1 MSLESTLIDNSENLK
16 LVDTLK
22 ELISNPNIEQIKIA
36 SGYWD
41 LPGTSLVVSELTSFL
56 ERDGTNLQLLIGKDP
71 MVYAGQLKDPKYK
84 DSSYPDDF
92 IKVDLNELDV
102 KDDYQKSVQ
111 MLIDFGSRKNANG
124 TPKLE
129 IKKYKHNEN
138 DEIQFLHSKC
148 YIFVGQKE
156 SFGIIGSSN
165 FTKQGIEGNAE
176 LNWFTSHTQDITARP
191 QMGNPSKG
199 HVCWFEEKWALSE
212 EWTQDFL
219 EQILKSKGNKN
230 LPPVKEPT
238 PPYTIDKLKI
248 VTPYEAYIKVLI
260 DQFGSVLDT
269 DGKIKE
275 EDYLPADPDFKR
287 LKYQTEA
294 VNQGFAIME
303 KHHGFILA
311 DVVGLGK
318 TFTAVMVIKRYLLKY
333 GFSKPVLVITP
344 PAIKKSWVDSIE
356 YFDKD
361 AKNKIASY
369 INITTIGCL
378 DTDDLTDSNGNTI
391 SADDFDDTF
400 VNKKYG
406 LIIVDESHRFRNSGT
421 QMYQKLDDLIAE
433 TDPYVVLLS
442 ATPQNNEPMD
452 LANQIY
458 LFQREPAK
466 STLSGLGDYGNNL
479 ESFFA
484 AQEKIYKECIKDH
497 KGKDADGK
505 KIPKTKSEKAEDLKK
520 LAQITNDL
528 RDYVVN
534 QLVIRRTRTDLKK
547 YYGEDI
553 ASQELV
559 FPAISAPEGI
569 PYEMTGAMGTLFS
582 KSLDIIAPTIAHVDI
597 DDDGNQS
604 LDFRNVE
611 KDCLGYYRYRAIE
624 FLKDEKNR
632 KLYEYDSKRNRAG
645 SGTINVEGISARL
658 AGMMELHLVKR
669 LESSR
674 DAFEESLENFRNNTQ
689 NMLDMINEDRIFI
702 CPDVDVNKVLGE
714 ENRKA
719 RGNLKLCL
727 DELAEKARKQ
737 NDRHQTSHNRE
748 FKASDFNTEFKNRLE
763 NDLALTESLIT
774 EWKSVKADPK
784 LTTFV
789 SKIDTFMN
797 KRRNKNQKLIIFSE
811 CIATQNAIVNKLAEL
826 DKFKILSV
834 TAKNRDELKDVIAEN
849 FDANY
854 KGTKKSDYNI
864 LITTDVLA
872 EGVNLHEANSLLN
885 YDSPWNATRLM
896 QRLGRINRIGS
907 SSERIYSYNFYPST
921 KGDEQINL
929 YKRTLVKLQA
939 FHNLFGEDSQIYTTD
954 ENLVEHGLVQHDIE
968 ESESP
973 NMKFISELKDFIKD
987 KNEKYKELLEI
998 KEPIYTSVKIDKP
1011 AAEGFV
1017 VLHKTTEDG
1026 NYLDS
1031 VLYMNCNGKSNTVP
1045 QTEFVQTLKDVSELT
1060 LEDTERAVYDEI
1072 SKAVSATFKNEMQ
1085 NADVTVK
1092 SNVKAGQKEIDAAK
1106 AKLVKVGKI
1115 LGSDMNNETSD
1126 KIDELRLSLNGKNHA
1141 LVRKIN
1147 DTVIEGQFGFS
1158 LEEIISEWHKLCF
1171 NKKLDYTSENKIIYV
1186 IK

>member
-1 MSLESTLIDNSENLK
+1 M
-16 LVDTLK
+16 
-22 ELISNPNIEQIKIA
+22 
-36 SGYWD
+36 
-41 LPGTSLVVSELTSFL
+41 
-56 ERDGTNLQLLIGKDP
+56 
-71 MVYAGQLKDPKYK
+71 
-84 DSSYPDDF
+84 
-92 IKVDLNELDV
+92 
-102 KDDYQKSVQ
+102 
-111 MLIDFGSRKNANG
+111 
-124 TPKLE
+124 
-129 IKKYKHNEN
+129 
-138 DEIQFLHSKC
+138 
-148 YIFVGQKE
+148 
-156 SFGIIGSSN
+156 
-165 FTKQGIEGNAE
+165 
-176 LNWFTSHTQDITARP
+176 
-191 QMGNPSKG
+191 
-199 HVCWFEEKWALSE
+199 
-212 EWTQDFL
+212 
-219 EQILKSKGNKN
+219 
-230 LPPVKEPT
+230 
-238 PPYTIDKLKI
+238 
-248 VTPYEAYIKVLI
+248 
-260 DQFGSVLDT
+260 
-269 DGKIKE
+269 
-275 EDYLPADPDFKR
+275 
-287 LKYQTEA
+287 
-294 VNQGFAIME
+294 
-303 KHHGFILA
+303 
-311 DVVGLGK
+311 
-318 TFTAVMVIKRYLLKY
+318 
-333 GFSKPVLVITP
+333 
-344 PAIKKSWVDSIE
+344 
-356 YFDKD
+356 
-361 AKNKIASY
+361 
-369 INITTIGCL
+369 
-378 DTDDLTDSNGNTI
+378 
-391 SADDFDDTF
+391 
-400 VNKKYG
+400 
-406 LIIVDESHRFRNSGT
+406 
-421 QMYQKLDDLIAE
+421 
-433 TDPYVVLLS
+433 
-442 ATPQNNEPMD
+442 
-452 LANQIY
+452 
-458 LFQREPAK
+458 
-466 STLSGLGDYGNNL
+466 
-479 ESFFA
+479 
-484 AQEKIYKECIKDH
+484 
-497 KGKDADGK
+497 
-505 KIPKTKSEKAEDLKK
+505 
-520 LAQITNDL
+520 
-528 RDYVVN
+528 
-534 QLVIRRTRTDLKK
+534 
-547 YYGEDI
+547 
-553 ASQELV
+553 
-559 FPAISAPEGI
+559 
-569 PYEMTGAMGTLFS
+569 
-582 KSLDIIAPTIAHVDI
+582 
-597 DDDGNQS
+597 
-604 LDFRNVE
+604 
-611 KDCLGYYRYRAIE
+611 AIE
-624 FLKDEKNR
+624 FLKDERNR

-645 SGTINVEGISARL
+645 SGTINVEGISSRL

-674 DAFEESLENFRNNTQ
+674 DAFEESLCNFRNNTQ
-689 NMLDMINEDRIFI
+689 NMLDMIHEDRVFI
-702 CPDVDVNKVLGE
+702 CPDVDVNKVIGE

-719 RGNLKLCL
+719 KGSLKLCL
-727 DELAEKARKQ
+727 DELAEKAKKQ

-763 NDLALTESLIT
+763 NDLALTENLIT
-774 EWKSVKADPK
+774 EWKAVKADPK

-789 SKIDTFMN
+789 RKIDTFMN

-811 CIATQNAIVNKLAEL
+811 CIATQTAIVNKLAEL
-826 DKFKILSV
+826 DEYKILSV

-954 ENLVEHGLVQHDIE
+954 ENLVEHELVQHDIE

-1106 AKLVKVGKI
+1106 AKLVKAGKI
-1115 LGSDMNNETSD
+1115 LGSDMSNETSD

-1171 NKKLDYTSENKIIYV
+1171 NKKLDYTSENKIIYL